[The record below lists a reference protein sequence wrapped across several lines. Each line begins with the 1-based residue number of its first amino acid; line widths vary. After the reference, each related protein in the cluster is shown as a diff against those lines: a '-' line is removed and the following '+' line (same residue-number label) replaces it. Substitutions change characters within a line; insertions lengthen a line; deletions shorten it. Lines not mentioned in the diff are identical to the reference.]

1 MVLMIVVVLSS
12 IIICVMTNRL
22 EITSWGSGMA
32 FVFGSDFILMG
43 MVAVQLPKLKRQTD
57 VGAKYLHSLFLVS
70 VNN

>member
-1 MVLMIVVVLSS
+1 
-12 IIICVMTNRL
+12 MTNRL

-57 VGAKYLHSLFLVS
+57 VGAEYLHSLFLVS